1 MTYFISSYNMSR
13 KTQSMDKKSHGEEL
27 KKELDILISRISALE
42 ASSTDKEK
50 KSLMGVVKVLAENQ
64 KHFVDE
70 FEHLKKALDLMM
82 VQIFKMDQ
90 AKNRP

>member
-1 MTYFISSYNMSR
+1 MSR

-90 AKNRP
+90 AKSRP

>member
-1 MTYFISSYNMSR
+1 MSS
-13 KTQSMDKKSHGEEL
+13 KTTPMDKKSHGEDL
-27 KKELDILISRISALE
+27 KKELDILISRINALE

-50 KSLMGVVKVLAENQ
+50 KSLMGVLKVLAENQ

>member
-1 MTYFISSYNMSR
+1 MSR

-50 KSLMGVVKVLAENQ
+50 KSLMGVLKVLAENQ

-82 VQIFKMDQ
+82 VQIFKMDE

>member
-1 MTYFISSYNMSR
+1 
-13 KTQSMDKKSHGEEL
+13 MDKKSHGEEL

-42 ASSTDKEK
+42 ASSADKEK
-50 KSLMGVVKVLAENQ
+50 KSLMGVLKVLVENQ

>member
-1 MTYFISSYNMSR
+1 MSR

-27 KKELDILISRISALE
+27 KKELDILISRINALE
-42 ASSTDKEK
+42 ASSSDKEK
-50 KSLMGVVKVLAENQ
+50 KSLMGVLKVLAENQ

>member
-1 MTYFISSYNMSR
+1 MSR
-13 KTQSMDKKSHGEEL
+13 KTKSMDKKSHGEDL
-27 KKELDILISRISALE
+27 KKELDILISRINALE

-50 KSLMGVVKVLAENQ
+50 KSLMGVLKVLAENQ

>member
-1 MTYFISSYNMSR
+1 MSR